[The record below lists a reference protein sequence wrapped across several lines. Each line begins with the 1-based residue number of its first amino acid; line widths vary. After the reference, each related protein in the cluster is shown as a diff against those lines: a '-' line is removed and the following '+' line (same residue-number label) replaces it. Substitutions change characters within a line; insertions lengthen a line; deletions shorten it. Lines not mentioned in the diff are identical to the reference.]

1 MVAEGV
7 PSWTAGETI
16 AEKYVLLRPIA
27 KGGMG
32 SVWVAQNKL
41 TERKV
46 AIKFMLPE
54 LATSPDTIQRFFR
67 EAKASARI
75 DHPSIVDVLDLGTLP
90 DGAPVLV
97 MEYLEGRSF
106 ERIIDTAPLAPVQAA
121 VIMLDV
127 ARALSSAHA
136 AGIVHRDL
144 KPANIF
150 IARKGDLIVPKILD
164 FGISKIT
171 SSMGDI
177 RMTRTGA
184 VLGSPAYM
192 SPEQARGRSDID
204 GRADIWAVGVIL
216 YEAISGKL
224 PFLGENYNQVMMAI
238 TLEPPT
244 PLVDAAPSAD
254 RDFVAIVE
262 ACLQK
267 DRDLRPPSMEA
278 LSALLDA
285 YVAPRAAYGIPPID
299 IGEGVASKTAR
310 VGSTYR
316 LASNLAPQAP
326 VSLPPE
332 STATVRSN
340 PVQMTVGAVTMVDP
354 PRRRSRAP
362 LAIIAV
368 AAVAALGLG
377 GWALLHRSPDPK
389 DERGAGS
396 TSSPISS
403 MNGPTAKT
411 PAPTPTPTPSETAPE
426 TVDTTAPI
434 GTAAASAPGTTLAS
448 ATTTGTTMA
457 SGLPTATASGT
468 AKPKPY
474 VVPKTKPSA
483 KPSVST
489 KSSGEIDGPAPV
501 GTGPGF

>member
-1 MVAEGV
+1 MVAESAQ
-7 PSWTAGETI
+7 SWTAGETI

-90 DGAPVLV
+90 DGAPFLV

-106 ERIIDTAPLAPVQAA
+106 EKIIDTAPLAPVQAA

-150 IARKGDLIVPKILD
+150 IAKKGDLIVPKILD

-224 PFLGENYNQVMMAI
+224 PFIGENYNQVMMSI
-238 TLEPPT
+238 TLDDPK
-244 PLVDAAPSAD
+244 PLKQVAPAVDD
-254 RDFVAIVE
+254 DFAAIVE

-267 DRDLRPPSMEA
+267 
-278 LSALLDA
+278 
-285 YVAPRAAYGIPPID
+285 
-299 IGEGVASKTAR
+299 
-310 VGSTYR
+310 
-316 LASNLAPQAP
+316 
-326 VSLPPE
+326 
-332 STATVRSN
+332 
-340 PVQMTVGAVTMVDP
+340 
-354 PRRRSRAP
+354 
-362 LAIIAV
+362 
-368 AAVAALGLG
+368 
-377 GWALLHRSPDPK
+377 
-389 DERGAGS
+389 ER
-396 TSSPISS
+396 
-403 MNGPTAKT
+403 
-411 PAPTPTPTPSETAPE
+411 E
-426 TVDTTAPI
+426 
-434 GTAAASAPGTTLAS
+434 
-448 ATTTGTTMA
+448 
-457 SGLPTATASGT
+457 
-468 AKPKPY
+468 
-474 VVPKTKPSA
+474 
-483 KPSVST
+483 
-489 KSSGEIDGPAPV
+489 
-501 GTGPGF
+501 